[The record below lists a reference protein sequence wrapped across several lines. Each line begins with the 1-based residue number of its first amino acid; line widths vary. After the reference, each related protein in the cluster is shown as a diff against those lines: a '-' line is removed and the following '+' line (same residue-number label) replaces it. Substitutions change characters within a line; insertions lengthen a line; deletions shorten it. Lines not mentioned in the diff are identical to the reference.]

1 VCADRLWWRVPG
13 MKKMKVLVSFDLP
26 NVFVEKIRSVSPNLE
41 VVQSEGKEEAL
52 RLIEDANILFAGF
65 FSKELFLGARK
76 LKWIQAWGAGV
87 DGLLLPEVVKSR
99 VVVTNAGGV
108 HPTPISEHVIGL
120 MLCLC
125 RKLHL
130 FIKNQVERKWER
142 FESWASAEQVEE
154 LSGKTVGIVGLGR
167 IGTEIAQ
174 KTKCLGM
181 RVIATKRDP
190 SHTASTSVDQLLH
203 PDDLNQLL
211 AKSDFVVLSLPL
223 TKETEGMIG
232 EAQFKSMKRTG
243 YLINVSRG
251 KIVQEDKLIEALKQ
265 GWIAG
270 AGLDTFENEP
280 LPERSELW
288 GFRNVII
295 TPHVAGLTP
304 YYMERLTSIFQE
316 NLSRFIN
323 KQPLINVVDKTV
335 GY

>member
-1 VCADRLWWRVPG
+1 
-13 MKKMKVLVSFDLP
+13 MEKTKVLISFDLP
-26 NVFVEKIRSVSPNLE
+26 EVYVKKIRGVSPNVE
-41 VVQSEGKEEAL
+41 VLQSVDKEEAQ
-52 RLIEDANILFAGF
+52 RLVEEADILFTGF
-65 FSKELFLGARK
+65 FSRELFLAARK

-87 DGLLLPEVVKSR
+87 DRLLLPEVVKSR
-99 VVVTNAGGV
+99 VIVTNAGGV
-108 HPTPISEHVIGL
+108 HPTPISEHVVGL

-130 FIKNQVERKWER
+130 FIRNQAERKWER
-142 FESWASAEQVEE
+142 FESWSSVEQVEE

-190 SHTASTSVDQLLH
+190 SQNASKNVDRLVH
-203 PDDLNQLL
+203 PADLNQLC
-211 AKSDFVVLSLPL
+211 AESDFVVLSLPL

-232 EAQFKSMKRTG
+232 EAQFKSMKRTA

-251 KIVQEDKLIEALKQ
+251 KIVKEDKLIEALKQ

-280 LPERSELW
+280 LSANSELW
-288 GFRNVII
+288 GFRTVII

-304 YYMERLTSIFQE
+304 YYMERLTAIFCE
-316 NLSRFIN
+316 NLDRFLHE
-323 KQPLINVVDKTV
+323 QPLINVVDKTL

>member
-1 VCADRLWWRVPG
+1 
-13 MKKMKVLVSFDLP
+13 MEKTKVLISFDLP
-26 NVFVEKIRSVSPNLE
+26 EVYVKKIRGVSPNVE
-41 VVQSEGKEEAL
+41 VLQSVDKEEAQ
-52 RLIEDANILFAGF
+52 RLVEEADILFTGF
-65 FSKELFLGARK
+65 FSRELFLAARK

-87 DGLLLPEVVKSR
+87 DRLLLSEVVKSR
-99 VVVTNAGGV
+99 VIVTNAGGV
-108 HPTPISEHVIGL
+108 HPTPISEHVVGL

-130 FIKNQVERKWER
+130 FIRNQAERKWER
-142 FESWASAEQVEE
+142 FESWSSVEQVEE

-190 SHTASTSVDQLLH
+190 SQNASKNVDRLVH
-203 PDDLNQLL
+203 PADLNQLC
-211 AKSDFVVLSLPL
+211 AESDFVVLSLPL

-232 EAQFKSMKRTG
+232 EAQFKSMKRTA

-251 KIVQEDKLIEALKQ
+251 KIVKEDKLIEALKQ

-280 LPERSELW
+280 LSANSELW

-304 YYMERLTSIFQE
+304 YYMERLTAIFCE
-316 NLSRFIN
+316 NLDRFLHE
-323 KQPLINVVDKTV
+323 QPLINVVDKTL